1 MKRALLSAAALQAF
15 LLCSL
20 PAFAQTQFYIS
31 VAWTAPTTTTSA
43 SGAQPLT
50 GVNALTTY
58 KVYASTSPI
67 ATAPASPTFTATP
80 GQTTAGGNVAA
91 LPGQTVY
98 VYVTACDSAGCSAL
112 SPVGTKTVPGVAAIP
127 DPPTGVQ
134 IMVMT
139 PAAS

>member
-1 MKRALLSAAALQAF
+1 MKRIFLSAAALQALLF
-15 LLCSL
+15 LSS

-67 ATAPASPTFTATP
+67 ATAPTSPTFTAAV
-80 GQTTAGGNVAA
+80 GQTSAGGNVPA
-91 LPGQTVY
+91 LPGQTLY

-112 SPVGTKTVPGVAAIP
+112 SPVGTKVVPGVAAIP
-127 DPPTGVQ
+127 DPPTGVT
-134 IMVMT
+134 IAALV
-139 PAAS
+139 PATS